1 MNHKATLTRSLNLTQ
16 STVLNMIDMVGI
28 GPFITL
34 PIILIA
40 FPGKFSVIPWLI
52 GAIVALADGLVW
64 GELGAAWPEA
74 GGSYV
79 FLQKLYKGKTGR
91 VMSFLYVIQTT
102 LHLPLVLTSAA
113 IGFVNYARY
122 IAPLGFWGSKL
133 VMISLVLLVVFMLY
147 RKILNV
153 SRIGIVLSVVVVGL
167 LLWTIVT
174 GAIGYDAHIMS
185 ANSAVSG
192 KLGDFNTLAFW
203 FLVGNYT
210 SKTLYAYLG
219 YYNVCNLGSE
229 IKNPSRNIPRSIVIS
244 IAGIAVLYLLMQW
257 MIAGSVPGDRILNE
271 NVPVIA
277 ILFQQVYG
285 KRVAD
290 IATIVLLV
298 VAASSLFALMLG
310 YSRIIYAAARDG
322 MHFKVFAHLHPTK
335 NFPDYTL
342 LIFGAVAI
350 VFCMIFSK
358 PSAVFGFIV
367 VTRIFI
373 QFVPQAIGVIL
384 LRIRKRTAELKFR
397 MPLYP
402 FTPVFSALVWT
413 FVFLTSGYRYLASG
427 LGIIVIGLVLYF
439 SLFNKDEKT
448 SAPAGILRENHPEA
462 SSRKQ
467 ARKDP

>member
-1 MNHKATLTRSLNLTQ
+1 MDQKPNLTRSLNLTQ

-28 GPFITL
+28 GPFITV

-40 FPGKFSVIPWLI
+40 FPGKFSVVPWVI
-52 GAIVALADGLVW
+52 GAVVALADGLVW

-79 FLQKLYKGKTGR
+79 FLQKLYKGKMGR
-91 VMSFLYVIQTT
+91 IMAFLYVIQTT

-122 IAPLGFWGSKL
+122 LVPLGFWGSKA
-133 VMISLVLLVVFMLY
+133 VMVGLIAVVVFMLY
-147 RKILNV
+147 RRILHV

-174 GAIGYDAHIMS
+174 GAIGYDPHIMA
-185 ANSAVSG
+185 ANSAIPG
-192 KLGDFNTLAFW
+192 KLGDFNTMAFW
-203 FLVGNYT
+203 YLAGSYT

-219 YYNVCNLGSE
+219 YYNACNLGSE

-244 IAGIAVLYLLMQW
+244 IVGISVLYLAMQW
-257 MIAGSVPGDRILNE
+257 MIAGSVPGSRIVNE

-277 ILFQQVYG
+277 MLFEQIYG
-285 KRVAD
+285 RRVAD
-290 IATIVLLV
+290 IATLILLV

-322 MHFKVFAHLHPTK
+322 MHFRIFSHLHPTK
-335 NFPDYTL
+335 HFPDYTL
-342 LIFGAVAI
+342 LIFGAVAV
-350 VFCMIFSK
+350 VFCMIFSR

-373 QFVPQAIGVIL
+373 QFVPQAVGVIL

-402 FTPVFSALVWT
+402 VTPIFSAVAWT
-413 FVFLTSGYRYLASG
+413 FVFLTSGLKYLASG
-427 LGIIVIGLVLYF
+427 VGIIVVGVILYF
-439 SLFNKDEKT
+439 AFFNR
-448 SAPAGILRENHPEA
+448 RETLP
-462 SSRKQ
+462 S
-467 ARKDP
+467 